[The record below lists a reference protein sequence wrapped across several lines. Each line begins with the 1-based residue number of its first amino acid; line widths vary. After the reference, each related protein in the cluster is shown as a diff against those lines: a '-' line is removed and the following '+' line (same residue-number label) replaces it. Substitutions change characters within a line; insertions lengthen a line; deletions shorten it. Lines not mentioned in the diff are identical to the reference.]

1 MSFASSKYDVENYQ
15 RDLFATI
22 GAGHYQ
28 TNLPRN
34 ACDGCFSPETRNST
48 HGNSIYENSL
58 VDVDSELMG
67 LNVKN
72 SKCPTKQYDPVKSNE
87 KFVEQGKTHYDDCK
101 VFTAENT
108 LLSNPPCTLRGTGW
122 NRWEWLC
129 QNPQDRAIVPF
140 NRGLDIGAN
149 TNLMARDNH
158 RPCMP
163 EPVKQSLS
171 HPSKKNMKNVDPNVV
186 MFYDP
191 LSKYPVYNNVDQYQ
205 VATEQNWKNC
215 TQI

>member
-1 MSFASSKYDVENYQ
+1 MFTRNRYDVEDYN
-15 RDLFATI
+15 RDLYQTI
-22 GAGHYQ
+22 RPGHFK

-34 ACDGCFSPETRNST
+34 NCDGCLNPNPAHNASF
-48 HGNSIYENSL
+48 GASINKQNL
-58 VDVDSELMG
+58 MDVDSELMG
-67 LNVKN
+67 LTRKNTKCPENKYLPGEANEQFKN
-72 SKCPTKQYDPVKSNE
+72 SNLNHFGDCPNCVGESTR
-87 KFVEQGKTHYDDCK
+87 
-101 VFTAENT
+101 
-108 LLSNPPCTLRGTGW
+108 LSNPGCTLRGTGW

-129 QNPQDRAIVPF
+129 QNPQDRAIIPF
-140 NRGLDIGAN
+140 NRGLEIGAN

-171 HPSKKNMKNVDPNVV
+171 HPSKRNMENVDPNVV

>member
-34 ACDGCFSPETRNST
+34 ACDGCFSPEAHNST

-129 QNPQDRAIVPF
+129 QNPQDKAIVPF
-140 NRGLDIGAN
+140 NIELN
-149 TNLMARDNH
+149 TSIMAKDDH
-158 RPCMP
+158 RPCIPNLINNDTSRPISENNNDDIVMYYDQDITKG
-163 EPVKQSLS
+163 VKVSEGFENQ
-171 HPSKKNMKNVDPNVV
+171 H
-186 MFYDP
+186 
-191 LSKYPVYNNVDQYQ
+191 
-205 VATEQNWKNC
+205 WKNC